1 MKEVYMIQALEGG
14 KAKKLT
20 EWTKVSYP

>member
-1 MKEVYMIQALEGG
+1 MNV

-20 EWTKVSYP
+20 EEM